1 MTAPSAPGRDGAD
14 RDWQRL
20 LDGLR
25 TYPATY
31 TYVTHQLARWLGV
44 HPADANAF
52 AEVLYA
58 EDRGDPL
65 SPARLAARISLSSGA
80 TTSLLNRLEKA
91 GLVVRSRENTDRR
104 IVTLRSVEA
113 VTTRAWTFF
122 EPLARRVEDVRRQF
136 SDDELHTVARFVALL
151 NEATTGAVADNEA
164 RADEWPAPGPRA

>member
-1 MTAPSAPGRDGAD
+1 MTAPPTPARDGD
-14 RDWQRL
+14 DGDWQQL

-80 TTSLLNRLEKA
+80 TTSLLNRLERA
-91 GLVVRSRENTDRR
+91 GLVVRSREHADRR

-113 VTTRAWTFF
+113 VTTRAWAFF
-122 EPLARRVEDVRRQF
+122 EPLARRVEDVRGQF
-136 SDDELHTVARFVALL
+136 TAEELRTVGRFVTLL

-164 RADEWPAPGPRA
+164 RADSEPAPGPRA